1 MNETE
6 IQLQKLL
13 DKLLQNLTPEKV
25 VVFGSYAA
33 GTATPQSDIDLLVVW
48 DSDLPRD
55 QRQEAISQ
63 ALRPRKT
70 PVDIL
75 AYTPDEVKQCLA
87 IPHSFLQHIFET
99 GKVVYERA
107 S

>member
-6 IQLQKLL
+6 THLQKLL
-13 DKLLQNLTPEKV
+13 DKLLKNLTPEKV

-55 QRQEAISQ
+55 QRQEIISR

-75 AYTPDEVKQCLA
+75 AYTSDEVKQCLT
-87 IPHSFLQHIFET
+87 IPHSFVRHILET
-99 GKVVYERA
+99 GKVLYERPG
-107 S
+107 